1 MSTSGAELAL
11 LLLGGFRTLA
21 GRATAELARRGY
33 DDVRPVHEFA
43 LRAIIAGSD
52 SASALGRATSV
63 TKQAAAKTIAILE
76 ERDYVTRE
84 PDPADGRR
92 MRLRVTSR
100 ATAMLRE
107 GESIFDEMQEQ
118 WAQLV
123 GRESYAAFTDTLR
136 TLVGEDA
143 VRPGAPGWVAGD
155 AS

>member
-1 MSTSGAELAL
+1 MSGAELAL

-143 VRPGAPGWVAGD
+143 VRPGAPGWVADD